1 MKELTNKTGL
11 FQLRTVAISTDN
23 LCFKYKQESSTLTD
37 INLQILAGEKIGL
50 IGANGAGKTTLFL
63 TICGLLQSS
72 YGTVK
77 LFNRLVNSGEFYP
90 EIGLV
95 FQNPDDQLF
104 CPKVK
109 DDIAFG
115 PENMGLSP
123 KEVAERVEM
132 ALSLTGV
139 SHLKERVPHQLSG
152 GEKCMVAIASVL
164 AMQPQIILYDEPS
177 ANLDLKARR
186 RLIKFLQ
193 ASPETIILS
202 AHDLELVLE
211 VCDRVIL
218 LNQGRVMADGIPQEI
233 MSDRI
238 LMESNNLEVPHSLT
252 HQH

>member
-1 MKELTNKTGL
+1 MKELTNNKSL
-11 FQLRTVAISTDN
+11 FQLTTVAISINN
-23 LCFKYKQESSTLTD
+23 LSFKYSQESSTLTD

-50 IGANGAGKTTLFL
+50 IGANGSGKTTLFL
-63 TICGLLQSS
+63 TICGILQSS

-77 LFNRLVNSGEFYP
+77 LFNKLVNSGEFYP

-104 CPKVK
+104 CPTVK

-123 KEVAERVEM
+123 EEIAERVDT

-139 SHLKERVPHQLSG
+139 SHLKERIPHHLSG

-186 RLIKFLQ
+186 RLIRFLQ
-193 ASPETIILS
+193 ASSETVMLS
-202 AHDLELVLE
+202 SHDLELVIE

-252 HQH
+252 HHH